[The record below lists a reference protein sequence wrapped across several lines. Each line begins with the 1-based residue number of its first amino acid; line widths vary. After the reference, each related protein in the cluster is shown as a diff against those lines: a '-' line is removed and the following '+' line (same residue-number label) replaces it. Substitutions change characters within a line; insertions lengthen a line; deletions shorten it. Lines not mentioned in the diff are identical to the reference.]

1 MASCDVSAGIA
12 LVTRVPSSYIT
23 ERISSTPSH
32 QSSLNGGSCV
42 MASYDK
48 RVTQSSSQKR

>member
-1 MASCDVSAGIA
+1 MASCGVAAGIA
-12 LVTRVPSSYIT
+12 LVTRVPGSYLI

-48 RVTQSSSQKR
+48 RVTQSSS